1 MICTIP
7 SLRPIA
13 ALRGEGEA
21 TPDREILL
29 ALALLE
35 ARRDDSGGGGGGP
48 VDLLRL
54 GLEPAVA
61 LGPQE
66 DGADPAG
73 DPGVG
78 GLGREEGLV
87 RERQLQQL
95 QLDLPLLPPSPPRA
109 CAPPAAVA
117 LGAAAAGAA
126 LLADALLVRAP
137 RAEGAAGRAQGARET
152 EQVGRRVFRA
162 ADDDDGDGAGPLVGR
177 LRRIEGR
184 CWETAASEALCA
196 AQAVLPWK
204 SEVGYLYSQF

>member
-1 MICTIP
+1 MICIIP
-7 SLRPIA
+7 LPPNNA

-21 TPDREILL
+21 TPHREILL
-29 ALALLE
+29 ALALLQ
-35 ARRDDSGGGGGGP
+35 ARRDDSGGGDP
-48 VDLLRL
+48 VDLVRL

-78 GLGREEGLV
+78 VGGREEGLV
-87 RERQLQQL
+87 RQRQLQQL

-126 LLADALLVRAP
+126 LLADALVVRAP
-137 RAEGAAGRAQGARET
+137 RAEGAACRAQGARKA
-152 EQVGRRVFRA
+152 EQVGRRVLRA
-162 ADDDDGDGAGPLVGR
+162 ADDDDGDGAGALVGR
-177 LRRIEGR
+177 LQRIEG
-184 CWETAASEALCA
+184 
-196 AQAVLPWK
+196 
-204 SEVGYLYSQF
+204 

>member
-7 SLRPIA
+7 FTANNA

-21 TPDREILL
+21 TPHREILL

-35 ARRDDSGGGGGGP
+35 ARRDGGGGGP
-48 VDLLRL
+48 VDLVRL

-61 LGPQE
+61 LGPEE

-73 DPGVG
+73 DPGLG
-78 GLGREEGLV
+78 GLCREEGLV

-109 CAPPAAVA
+109 RAPPAAVP

-137 RAEGAAGRAQGARET
+137 RAEGAAGRAQGARAA
-152 EQVGRRVFRA
+152 EQVGRRVLRA
-162 ADDDDGDGAGPLVGR
+162 ADDGDGDGAGALVGR
-177 LRRIEGR
+177 LRRFEG
-184 CWETAASEALCA
+184 
-196 AQAVLPWK
+196 
-204 SEVGYLYSQF
+204 